1 MAKGLLGKKKGMT
14 QIFDDEGN
22 MIPVTVIE
30 AGPCVV
36 TEKRTEE
43 KDGYK
48 AIQLGFEDIKER
60 KLNKPELGQ
69 FKKHGLS
76 PKRHLVEFRNFDEE
90 LSIGDEVTVDIFEE
104 GEMIK
109 VQGISKGKG
118 FSGNIQRWN
127 HTTGPKTH
135 GSHFHRAPGSIGA
148 VDASRVFK
156 GQKMPGRMGH
166 DKTTIHNLE
175 VVKVDTEKKVVLVKG
190 SVPGP
195 KKSIV
200 SLIGKEK

>member
-1 MAKGLLGKKKGMT
+1 MAKGILGKKMRMT
-14 QIFDDEGN
+14 QIFDENEN
-22 MIPVTVIE
+22 MMTVTVIE

-43 KDGYK
+43 KDGYQ
-48 AIQLGFEDIKER
+48 AVQLGFEDIKEK

-69 FKKHGLS
+69 FKKNGVD
-76 PKRHLVEFRNFDEE
+76 PKRYLMEFRNFNQDLE
-90 LSIGDEVTVDIFEE
+90 IGDEITVDIFEE
-104 GEMIK
+104 GEIVK

-127 HTTGPKTH
+127 HSTGPKTH

-156 GQKMPGRMGH
+156 GQKMPGRMGNE
-166 DKTTIHNLE
+166 KTTVHNLK
-175 VVKVDTEKKVVLVKG
+175 VMKVDTEKKVILVKG

-195 KKSIV
+195 KKSLV
-200 SLIGKEK
+200 TLIGKEK

>member
-1 MAKGLLGKKKGMT
+1 MAKGLLGKKIGMT
-14 QIFDDEGN
+14 QIFDEDEN
-22 MIPVTVIE
+22 MVPVTVIE

-43 KDGYK
+43 KDGYQ
-48 AIQLGFEDIKER
+48 AVQLGFEDIKEK

-69 FKKHGLS
+69 FEKNGVD
-76 PKRHLVEFRNFDEE
+76 PKRYLMEFRNFDQDLE
-90 LSIGDEVTVDIFEE
+90 IGDEVTVDIFEK
-104 GEMIK
+104 GEIVK

-127 HTTGPKTH
+127 QSAGPKTH

-156 GQKMPGRMGH
+156 GQKMPGRMGNE
-166 DKTTIHNLE
+166 KTTVHNL
-175 VVKVDTEKKVVLVKG
+175 KVMRVDSEKKVILVKG

-195 KKSIV
+195 KKSLV

>member
-1 MAKGLLGKKKGMT
+1 MAKGILGKKMGMT
-14 QIFDDEGN
+14 QIFDENEN
-22 MIPVTVIE
+22 MVPVTVIE

-43 KDGYK
+43 KDGYQ
-48 AIQLGFEDIKER
+48 AVQLGFEDIKEK

-69 FKKHGLS
+69 FKKNGVD
-76 PKRHLVEFRNFDEE
+76 PKRYLMEFRNFNQDLE
-90 LSIGDEVTVDIFEE
+90 IGDEITVDIFEE
-104 GEMIK
+104 GEIVK
-109 VQGISKGKG
+109 VQGVSKGKG
-118 FSGNIQRWN
+118 FSGTVQRWN
-127 HTTGPKTH
+127 HSTGPKTH

-156 GQKMPGRMGH
+156 GQKMPGRMGNE
-166 DKTTIHNLE
+166 KTTVHNLK
-175 VVKVDTEKKVVLVKG
+175 VMKVDTEKKVILVKG

-195 KKSIV
+195 KKSLV

>member
-1 MAKGLLGKKKGMT
+1 MAKGILGKKMGMT
-14 QIFDDEGN
+14 QIFDENEN
-22 MIPVTVIE
+22 MVPVTVIE

-43 KDGYK
+43 KDGYQ
-48 AIQLGFEDIKER
+48 AVQLGFEDIKEK

-69 FKKHGLS
+69 FKKNGVD
-76 PKRHLVEFRNFDEE
+76 PKRYLMEFRNFNQDLE
-90 LSIGDEVTVDIFEE
+90 IGDEITVDIFEE
-104 GEMIK
+104 GEIVK
-109 VQGISKGKG
+109 VQGVSKGKG
-118 FSGNIQRWN
+118 FSGNVQRWN
-127 HTTGPKTH
+127 HSTGPKTH

-156 GQKMPGRMGH
+156 GQKMPGRMGNE
-166 DKTTIHNLE
+166 KTTVHNLK
-175 VVKVDTEKKVVLVKG
+175 VMKVDTEKKVILVKG

-195 KKSIV
+195 KKSLV

>member
-22 MIPVTVIE
+22 MVPVTVIE

-76 PKRHLVEFRNFDEE
+76 PKRHLVEFRNFDEDLE
-90 LSIGDEVTVDIFEE
+90 IGDEVTVDIFEE
-104 GEMIK
+104 GEIIK

-127 HTTGPKTH
+127 HTAGPKTH

-166 DKTTIHNLE
+166 DKTTVHNLE
-175 VVKVDTEKKVVLVKG
+175 VVKVDTDKKVVLVKG

-195 KKSIV
+195 NKSIV

>member
-1 MAKGLLGKKKGMT
+1 MAKGILGKKMGMT
-14 QIFDDEGN
+14 QIFDEKEN
-22 MIPVTVIE
+22 MVPVTVIE

-43 KDGYK
+43 KDGYQ
-48 AIQLGFEDIKER
+48 AVQLGFEDIKEK

-69 FKKHGLS
+69 FKKNGVD
-76 PKRHLVEFRNFDEE
+76 PKRYLMEFRNFNQDLE
-90 LSIGDEVTVDIFEE
+90 IGDEITVDIFEE
-104 GEMIK
+104 GEIVK
-109 VQGISKGKG
+109 VQGVSKGKG
-118 FSGNIQRWN
+118 FSGNVQRWN
-127 HTTGPKTH
+127 HSTGPKTH

-156 GQKMPGRMGH
+156 GQKMPGRMGNE
-166 DKTTIHNLE
+166 KTTVHNLK
-175 VVKVDTEKKVVLVKG
+175 VMKVDTEKKVILVKG

-195 KKSIV
+195 KKSLV

>member
-22 MIPVTVIE
+22 MLPVTVIE

-90 LSIGDEVTVDIFEE
+90 LEIGDEVTVDIFEK
-104 GEMIK
+104 GELLK
-109 VQGISKGKG
+109 VQGVSKGKG

-127 HTTGPKTH
+127 QSIGPKTH

-166 DKTTIHNLE
+166 DTTTVHNLE
-175 VVKVDTEKKVVLVKG
+175 VVKVDPERKVILVKG

-195 KKSIV
+195 KKTLV
-200 SLIGKEK
+200 SLIGLEK

>member
-22 MIPVTVIE
+22 MVPVTVIE

-48 AIQLGFEDIKER
+48 AIQLGFEDIKEK

-90 LSIGDEVTVDIFEE
+90 LEIGDEVTVDIFEE
-104 GEMIK
+104 GEIIK

-175 VVKVDTEKKVVLVKG
+175 IVKVDTEKKVVLVKG

-195 KKSIV
+195 NKSIV

>member
-1 MAKGLLGKKKGMT
+1 MAKGILGKKMGMT
-14 QIFDDEGN
+14 QIFDENEN
-22 MIPVTVIE
+22 MVPVTVIE

-43 KDGYK
+43 KDGYQ
-48 AIQLGFEDIKER
+48 AVQLGFEDIKEK

-69 FKKHGLS
+69 FKKNGVD
-76 PKRHLVEFRNFDEE
+76 PKRYLMEFRNFNQDLE
-90 LSIGDEVTVDIFEE
+90 IGDEITVDIFEE
-104 GEMIK
+104 GEIVK

-127 HTTGPKTH
+127 HSTGPKTH

-166 DKTTIHNLE
+166 EKTTVHNLKII
-175 VVKVDTEKKVVLVKG
+175 KVDPEKKVILVKG

-195 KKSIV
+195 KKSLV

>member
-14 QIFDDEGN
+14 QIFDNEDN
-22 MIPVTVIE
+22 MVPVTVIK

-48 AIQLGFEDIKER
+48 AIQLGFEDIKEK

-76 PKRHLVEFRNFDEE
+76 PKKHLVEFRNFDRDLE
-90 LSIGDEVTVDIFEE
+90 IGDEVAADIFEE
-104 GEMIK
+104 GEIIK

-135 GSHFHRAPGSIGA
+135 GSHFHRSPGSIGA

-166 DKTTIHNLE
+166 EKTTIHNLE

>member
-1 MAKGLLGKKKGMT
+1 MAKGLLGKKMGMT
-14 QIFDDEGN
+14 QIFDENEN

-43 KDGYK
+43 KDGYQ
-48 AIQLGFEDIKER
+48 AVQIGFEDIEER

-69 FKKHGLS
+69 FKKHSLS
-76 PKRHLVEFRNFDEE
+76 PKRYLMEFRNFDSE
-90 LSIGDEVTVDIFEE
+90 LEIGDEVTVDIFEE
-104 GEMIK
+104 GEMVK
-109 VQGISKGKG
+109 VQGVSKGKG

-127 HTTGPKTH
+127 HSTGPKTH
-135 GSHFHRAPGSIGA
+135 GSHFHRAPGSVGA

-166 DKTTIHNLE
+166 EKTTVHNLQ
-175 VVKVDTEKKVVLVKG
+175 VMKVDPEKKVILVKG

-195 KKSIV
+195 KKGLV

>member
-1 MAKGLLGKKKGMT
+1 MAKGILGKKMGMT
-14 QIFDDEGN
+14 QIFDEKEN
-22 MIPVTVIE
+22 MVPVTVIE

-43 KDGYK
+43 KDGYQ
-48 AIQLGFEDIKER
+48 AVQLGFEDIKEK

-69 FKKHGLS
+69 FKKNGVD
-76 PKRHLVEFRNFDEE
+76 PKRYLMEFRNFNQDLE
-90 LSIGDEVTVDIFEE
+90 IGDEITVDIFEE
-104 GEMIK
+104 GEIVK
-109 VQGISKGKG
+109 VQGVSKGKG
-118 FSGNIQRWN
+118 FSGTVQRWN
-127 HTTGPKTH
+127 HSTGPKTH

-156 GQKMPGRMGH
+156 GQKMPGRMGNE
-166 DKTTIHNLE
+166 KTTVHNLK
-175 VVKVDTEKKVVLVKG
+175 VMKVDTEKKVILVKG

-195 KKSIV
+195 KKSLV

>member
-1 MAKGLLGKKKGMT
+1 MAKGLLGKKIGMT
-14 QIFDDEGN
+14 QIFDENED

-36 TEKRTEE
+36 TNKRTKE
-43 KDGYK
+43 KDGYQ
-48 AIQLGFEDIKER
+48 AVQLGFEDIKER
-60 KLNKPELGQ
+60 KLSKPELGQ
-69 FKKHGLS
+69 FNKHGVK
-76 PKRHLVEFRNFDEE
+76 PKRYLVEFRDFNDQLE
-90 LSIGDEVTVDIFEE
+90 IGDELEVDVFKE
-104 GEMIK
+104 GDLIK

-127 HTTGPKTH
+127 QHSGPKTH
-135 GSHFHRAPGSIGA
+135 GSHFKRAPGSIGA

-166 DKTTIHNLE
+166 EKTTIQNLE
-175 VVKVDTEKKVVLVKG
+175 VMKIDPDRKVILVKG

-195 KKSIV
+195 KKSILT
-200 SLIGKEK
+200 LIGLEK

>member
-1 MAKGLLGKKKGMT
+1 MAKGILGKKMGMT
-14 QIFDDEGN
+14 QIFDENEN
-22 MIPVTVIE
+22 MVPVTVIE

-43 KDGYK
+43 KDGYQ
-48 AIQLGFEDIKER
+48 AVQLGFEDIKEK

-69 FKKHGLS
+69 FKKNGVD
-76 PKRHLVEFRNFDEE
+76 PKRYLMEFRNFNQDLE
-90 LSIGDEVTVDIFEE
+90 IGDEITVDIFEE
-104 GEMIK
+104 GEIVK
-109 VQGISKGKG
+109 VQGVSKGKG

-127 HTTGPKTH
+127 HSTGPKTH

-156 GQKMPGRMGH
+156 GQKMPGRMGNE
-166 DKTTIHNLE
+166 KTTVHNLK
-175 VVKVDTEKKVVLVKG
+175 VMKVDTEKKVILVKG

-195 KKSIV
+195 KKSLV
-200 SLIGKEK
+200 TLIGKEK

>member
-1 MAKGLLGKKKGMT
+1 MAKGILGKKMGMT
-14 QIFDDEGN
+14 QIFDENEN
-22 MIPVTVIE
+22 MVPVTVIE

-43 KDGYK
+43 KDGYQ
-48 AIQLGFEDIKER
+48 AVQLGFEDIKEK

-69 FKKHGLS
+69 FKKNGVD
-76 PKRHLVEFRNFDEE
+76 PKRYLMEFRNFNQDLE
-90 LSIGDEVTVDIFEE
+90 IGDEITVDIFEE
-104 GEMIK
+104 GEIVK

-127 HTTGPKTH
+127 HSTGPKTH

-156 GQKMPGRMGH
+156 GQKMPGRMGNE
-166 DKTTIHNLE
+166 KTTVHNLK
-175 VVKVDTEKKVVLVKG
+175 VMKVDTEKKVILVKG

-195 KKSIV
+195 KKSLV
-200 SLIGKEK
+200 TLIGKEK

>member
-1 MAKGLLGKKKGMT
+1 MAKGILGKKMGMT
-14 QIFDDEGN
+14 QIFDENDSI
-22 MIPVTVIE
+22 IPVTVIE

-43 KDGYK
+43 KDGYQ
-48 AIQLGFEDIKER
+48 AVQLGFEDIEEK

-69 FKKHGLS
+69 FKKNGVN
-76 PKRHLVEFRNFDEE
+76 PKRYLMEFRNFDQE
-90 LSIGDEVTVDIFEE
+90 LEIGDEITVDIFEE
-104 GEMIK
+104 GEMVK

-127 HTTGPKTH
+127 QNTGPKTH

-156 GQKMPGRMGH
+156 GQKMPGRMGNE
-166 DKTTIHNLE
+166 KTTVHNL
-175 VVKVDTEKKVVLVKG
+175 KIMKIDPEKKVILVKG

-200 SLIGKEK
+200 TLIGKEK